1 MFLLTSITRIWFC
14 IVSDLVNFMSST
26 FVLCSSG
33 SELPAGRGGPCGPSP
48 SSRGLTYNGYHLP
61 NDISWTRAM
70 ADLARL
76 KRPPSKS
83 SQFVRLKNVI
93 QAPIASSRVT
103 AAASLWGRKSLD
115 SWFNKSGYG
124 LYNGR
129 WSSIRANKYDF
140 IMEPNAKLGHVRS
153 EARLWSG
160 HMCAGICGDTGGA
173 GASVAT
179 GSQGGDKLI
188 DSWRN
193 NGTSSLF
200 HRHCLTPGWL
210 AAAAAWCAA

>member
-26 FVLCSSG
+26 FVLWVSCLQA
-33 SELPAGRGGPCGPSP
+33 EAGRVVLWP

-160 HMCAGICGDTGGA
+160 L
-173 GASVAT
+173 VP
-179 GSQGGDKLI
+179 QI
-188 DSWRN
+188 D
-193 NGTSSLF
+193 
-200 HRHCLTPGWL
+200 P
-210 AAAAAWCAA
+210 

>member
-1 MFLLTSITRIWFC
+1 M
-14 IVSDLVNFMSST
+14 
-26 FVLCSSG
+26 
-33 SELPAGRGGPCGPSP
+33 
-48 SSRGLTYNGYHLP
+48 
-61 NDISWTRAM
+61 
-70 ADLARL
+70 
-76 KRPPSKS
+76 
-83 SQFVRLKNVI
+83 
-93 QAPIASSRVT
+93 

-160 HMCAGICGDTGGA
+160 QMCAGICGDTGGA

-179 GSQGGDKLI
+179 GSRGGDKLI

-210 AAAAAWCAA
+210 RLLLRDARLNSSPWCLTVSYCPHLCFYAVCALALPPPCSLPLHNLASKS